1 MNLNDSI
8 WAAILFAG
16 LTAGI
21 LARIYRQGGVRIF
34 ITDYQRG
41 VRFVQGSFHDL
52 LGPGSYAS
60 NPKREQVTIVDMRPQ
75 QILLERLQFQDAV
88 LAASLISIGADLVVA
103 DPVLAVT
110 TVKNPVADSMT
121 IVRDALRAALSKMI
135 ADPHNA
141 PRQKLAGDIELAIN
155 ADLAKVGMRVANA
168 EITELW
174 SRSARASHGAGA
186 S

>member
-1 MNLNDSI
+1 MNLGDNI

-52 LGPGSYAS
+52 LGPGSFAS

-75 QILLERLQFQDAV
+75 PILLERLQFQDAV
-88 LAASLISIGADLVVA
+88 LAGAVISIGAELIVA

-110 TVKNPVADSMT
+110 NLKNPLADSMT
-121 IVRDALRAALSKMI
+121 IVRDALRTVLSKTV
-135 ADPHNA
+135 AEPRNSA
-141 PRQKLAGDIELAIN
+141 RQKAVNDIELAVN
-155 ADLAKVGMRVANA
+155 ADLAKVGMRVANV

-174 SRSARASHGAGA
+174 SRPAKSSLGVGAN
-186 S
+186 